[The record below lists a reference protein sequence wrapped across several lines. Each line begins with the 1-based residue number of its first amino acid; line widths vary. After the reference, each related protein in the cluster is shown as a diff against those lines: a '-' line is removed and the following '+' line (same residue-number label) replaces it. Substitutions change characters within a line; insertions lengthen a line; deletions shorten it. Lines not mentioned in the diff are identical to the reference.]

1 MKKKIIIGAS
11 ISAVIAAVLGI
22 ITFIS
27 LRNLDKEISMS
38 NIVDVF
44 NTHGY

>member
-11 ISAVIAAVLGI
+11 ISAVIATVIGI

-27 LRNLDKEISMS
+27 LRNIDKEISMS
-38 NIVDVF
+38 NIAAMF